1 MVTLNLTEEQFAYLG
16 AALDKAMDNEPDG
29 EYYDA
34 FGELRDLVRLT
45 RSSKDAIINT

>member
-34 FGELRDLVRLT
+34 FAELRGLVRET
-45 RSSKDAIINT
+45 ANA